1 MYLTAIISADVAMI
15 ADITNVIVLKFEN
28 TVNARTQ
35 PTQEI
40 MINNSIA
47 FFIILYYTKDTGQG
61 SFLPVPLPF
70 PFWFAR
76 LFRSGFLFALFN

>member
-1 MYLTAIISADVAMI
+1 MI

-47 FFIILYYTKDTGQG
+47 FFIILYYTKDTG
-61 SFLPVPLPF
+61 
-70 PFWFAR
+70 
-76 LFRSGFLFALFN
+76 